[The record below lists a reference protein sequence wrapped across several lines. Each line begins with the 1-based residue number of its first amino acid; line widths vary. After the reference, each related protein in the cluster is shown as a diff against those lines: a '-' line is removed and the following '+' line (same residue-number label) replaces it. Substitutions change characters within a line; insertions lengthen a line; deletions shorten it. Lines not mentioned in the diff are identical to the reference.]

1 MPKPTDITYH
11 STSRMLDLIFD
22 DGYSCSLSAEYL
34 RVFSP
39 SAEVQGHGP
48 GQGVLQYGKQDVM
61 IKGIEPVGNYALLF
75 RFDDNHETG
84 IFSWEYLYRLGENA
98 DTNWEDYLQRL
109 AADGKKRDMNEG
121 SV

>member
-11 STSRMLDLIFD
+11 STSRMLDLTFD

-84 IFSWEYLYRLGENA
+84 IFSWEYLHRLGENA
-98 DTNWEDYLQRL
+98 DANWEDYLQRL